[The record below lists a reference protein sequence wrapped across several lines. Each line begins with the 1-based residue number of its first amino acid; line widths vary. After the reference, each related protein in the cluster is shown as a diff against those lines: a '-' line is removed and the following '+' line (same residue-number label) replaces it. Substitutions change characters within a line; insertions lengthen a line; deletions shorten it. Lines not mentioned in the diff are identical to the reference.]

1 MKADEQISETV
12 DTWIAE
18 EDLPVRA
25 NLKVVKHRDPDYGL
39 SADEIADRAEFIR
52 CHLLSEFHTLTLI
65 PRQDTEEEFFI
76 PDCTVDEAEYS
87 AFNTVDFQRT
97 QRPINKYW
105 YAMRIIMERVKDLAI
120 MHSCSTEEE
129 GRMAIHRRYEA
140 LVDREFR
147 EQLMSYVHRYPMEQD
162 EDKRLW
168 LKGKIAELNR
178 RIIDC
183 QRIWGR
189 YAPPENWDP

>member
-1 MKADEQISETV
+1 MKAEKQISETV
-12 DTWIAE
+12 DTWIVE

-25 NLKVVKHRDPDYGL
+25 NLKVVKKADPDYGL
-39 SADEIADRAEFIR
+39 PADEIADRAEFIR

-87 AFNTVDFQRT
+87 AFNTVDFERI

-120 MHSCSTEEE
+120 MHSSSTEEE
-129 GRMAIHRRYEA
+129 GRRAIHRRYEA

-147 EQLMSYVHRYPMEQD
+147 EQLMRYVNRYPRERD

-168 LKGKIAELNR
+168 LKDKIAELNR